1 MKPDTASDT
10 SQPAQVSDDR
20 LRGLLGYRLRRA
32 SNAVQ
37 ADLAETLK
45 PFDLRMITYTAL
57 VLVVDNPGLSQS
69 QLAAAMD
76 VERPNLVVIV
86 DELERREL
94 ITRDR
99 VPTDRRTY
107 ALNATLAGRRLCDQ
121 AESAVRQHEARIF
134 GTLLEEE
141 RSLLARGLLHVIAQ
155 RTGES

>member
-1 MKPDTASDT
+1 MKPQTAANMP
-10 SQPAQVSDDR
+10 QPAQVRDDR
-20 LRGLLGYRLRRA
+20 LGGLLGYGLRRA

-57 VLVVDNPGLSQS
+57 VLVVDNPGLSQT

-86 DELERREL
+86 DELERRDL

-107 ALNATLAGRRLCDQ
+107 ALTATLAGGRLCDQ
-121 AESAVRQHEARIF
+121 AGTAVRQHEARIF
-134 GTLLEEE
+134 GALSEEA
-141 RSLLARGLLHVIAQ
+141 RILLAESLRHVIA
-155 RTGES
+155 RRKGGV